1 MCKGPVAWRE
11 DAECSRNQ
19 RKPAWLEQKNATWRG
34 GGGVLWPGRALAAG
48 TCQAWKPRQ
57 ALASM
62 TRTHA
67 ASLSHSYCQH
77 TGELDPIENYIN

>member
-1 MCKGPVAWRE
+1 MQNV
-11 DAECSRNQ
+11 
-19 RKPAWLEQKNATWRG
+19 LETKESQHGWSKRMQHG
-34 GGGVLWPGRALAAG
+34 GGGVLWPGWALAAG
-48 TCQAWKPRQ
+48 TRQAWKPRQ